1 MPTIEELQAETTDAG
16 YLPPTFS
23 LTFSQEEFATFL
35 TNPTASLKDLGHPV
49 KNLTVTVRDHVW
61 DGGRREWVTDEPDK
75 FFAANGGAR
84 AGAGAPVTLPAS
96 GTWEWWCGY
105 EDEMCV
111 CYRVLVP

>member
-1 MPTIEELQAETTDAG
+1 MKLQAENTDAE
-16 YLPPTFS
+16 YLPPTFN
-23 LTFSQEEFATFL
+23 LTFSEEEFATFL
-35 TNPTASLKDLGHPV
+35 TNPTATMKDLGHPV

-61 DGGRREWVTDEPDK
+61 DGGRQEWVTDEPDK
-75 FFAANGGAR
+75 FIAANTGADAGGDA
-84 AGAGAPVTLPAS
+84 AVTLPRS